1 MPPLV
6 LNSQGDM
13 ARKSQVNGELD
24 SVGIV
29 IDAIEDSVGERGLA
43 A

>member
-1 MPPLV
+1 MPYPNPRL
-6 LNSQGDM
+6 SE
-13 ARKSQVNGELD
+13 SEVNGELD

-29 IDAIEDSVGERGLA
+29 IDAIEDSVGERRLA